1 MALTTFRGLN
11 KAFGVA
17 SVVAALAFGM
27 MGGMIKTAQAQTVPA
42 AVSQPWAIKLGVF
55 GPANIRARQAGE
67 AAIFS
72 GEIEYTVQDLTS
84 QNNSYSVLD
93 AGYINEGHLRII
105 PLTVGQMFTDGRKS
119 YFYGGGVGLYDVK
132 MDLAGFTDDR
142 DKFIFGLYGA
152 VGLNVTQSIFIEA
165 KYHYPYKYDNQFVGG
180 VQGMV
185 GLRF

>member
-1 MALTTFRGLN
+1 MTTFRGLN
-11 KAFGVA
+11 KAFGMA

-27 MGGMIKTAQAQTVPA
+27 MGGLTKAAQAQTAQPA
-42 AVSQPWAIKLGVF
+42 VTTPWAIKVGVF
-55 GPANIRARQAGE
+55 GPADVKARQASE

-72 GEIEYTVQDLTS
+72 GEIEYTVQDMTT
-84 QNNSYSVLD
+84 QNGSYSVLD

-119 YFYGGGVGLYDVK
+119 YFYGLGVGLYDVK
-132 MDLAGFTDDR
+132 MNLAGFTDDR
-142 DKFIFGLYGA
+142 DKFIFGFYGA
-152 VGLNVTQSIFIEA
+152 MGLNLTKQIFAEV

-180 VQGMV
+180 PQAMV